1 VKILIADDDQI
12 SLKMVGMMLRKM
24 GYEVIAVG
32 NGRDALDKLLNP
44 DGPRLALLDWMMPE
58 IDGPQV
64 CRRLRAASEQQ
75 YVFVILLTS
84 NDAREGL
91 VEGLDAGADEYLT
104 KPCNYEELKARL
116 LTGERILQLED
127 KLVAAREEMRYKAT
141 HDALTSL
148 WNREKIL
155 DSLDDALRHVES
167 MAVLMCDIDHFK
179 AINDQHGH
187 LVGDAVLR
195 ELASRLR
202 GAVRASDF
210 IGRYGG
216 EEFLVVLNECDGTR
230 LPERAEELRKAISEI
245 NFHSGTGEI
254 SFTISIGAVAVGRQD
269 FAQSVETIL
278 NLADAALYQAKE
290 EGRDRVVISKQLGAL
305 ASPARVSCR
314 VPESQPY
321 RPPTGLEPAR

>member
-1 VKILIADDDQI
+1 MKILIADDDEI
-12 SLKMVGMMLRKM
+12 SLRMMGMMLRKM
-24 GYEVIAVG
+24 GYEVVAVG

-44 DGPRLALLDWMMPE
+44 NGPRLALLDWMMPE

-64 CRRLRAASEQQ
+64 CRSLRAAYEHQ

-84 NDAREGL
+84 NDTREDL

-104 KPCNYEELKARL
+104 KPCNSAELKARL
-116 LTGERILQLED
+116 LTGDRILQLED
-127 KLVAAREEMRYKAT
+127 KLVAAREEMRFKAT

-148 WNREKIL
+148 WNRGKIL
-155 DSLDDALRHVES
+155 EALDDALRHVES

-195 ELASRLR
+195 ELASRMR
-202 GAVRASDF
+202 GAIRANDL

-216 EEFLVVLNECDGTR
+216 EEFLVVLNGCDASR
-230 LPERAEELRKAISEI
+230 MPERAEKLRKAISEGS
-245 NFHSGTGEI
+245 FHSDAGEI
-254 SFTISIGAVAVGRQD
+254 SLTISIGAVAVERKD
-269 FAQSVETIL
+269 STTSVETIL

-290 EGRDRVVISKQLGAL
+290 EGRDRVVISKRL
-305 ASPARVSCR
+305 ARSKV
-314 VPESQPY
+314 
-321 RPPTGLEPAR
+321 G